1 MSHSITTRRLVGER
15 IARFELRSLAHGA
28 LTIPAPGGFAHLSF
42 RRFAGCPVCNL
53 HLRSLARQHERLLA
67 HGVRTIAFFHSDADS
82 MRPYQGDLPFPTV
95 ADPERHY
102 YRAFGVERSLAA
114 TLHPRAMRAVV
125 AGLATLG
132 RAPWAGG
139 PDPTG
144 LPADFL
150 IAEDGTLTALH
161 YGKHADD
168 QWTVEDILERA
179 SVPTRL
185 AEPTISRV

>member
-1 MSHSITTRRLVGER
+1 MSNLSTTTRRSVGER
-15 IARFELRSLAHGA
+15 ILPLELHSLAHGA
-28 LTIPAPGGFAHLSF
+28 VTVPAAGGFAHLSF

-67 HGVRTIAFFHSDADS
+67 GGVRTIAFFHSSAEA

-114 TLHPRAMRAVV
+114 TLHPHAMRAVV

-132 RAPWAGG
+132 RPPRAGG

-150 IAEDGTLTALH
+150 IAEDGTIAALH
-161 YGKHADD
+161 YGAHADD
-168 QWTVEDILERA
+168 QWTVDDILERA
-179 SVPTRL
+179 L
-185 AEPTISRV
+185 A